1 MPLGQTWEGAG
12 SRTNRKPEDQPQ
24 PVISFFSP
32 RREEYC
38 HVPELSKRD
47 YRRSSGRVGSPA
59 WAGAG
64 RVLLIHEKGFEM
76 LPTKRFFL
84 FLVANVF
91 LVTGCPNGGD
101 DPCEDVVC
109 GDHGACNPDSGACDC
124 DAGYHVQDGACEEDD
139 CAVDADCSDGA
150 ACNGEESC
158 EEGVC
163 VDGIAVIC
171 GDNAHCEEPDGG
183 CVCDAGFIPEGDEC
197 VEEILPLEIA
207 GSYVDDWGIQHE
219 VTDATWTMD
228 ESVFHVSSYS
238 NDEEFLVAQN
248 DADNQ
253 WNPDMWSR
261 FDWTWDGQDLYFC
274 QIVYDA
280 ITEQEAAGNTGAD
293 RADLAAGCS
302 GFGWSRLIPN

>member
-1 MPLGQTWEGAG
+1 
-12 SRTNRKPEDQPQ
+12 
-24 PVISFFSP
+24 
-32 RREEYC
+32 
-38 HVPELSKRD
+38 
-47 YRRSSGRVGSPA
+47 
-59 WAGAG
+59 
-64 RVLLIHEKGFEM
+64 M

-248 DADNQ
+248 DAGNQ
-253 WNPDMWSR
+253 WNPDLWSR
-261 FDWTWDGQDLYFC
+261 FDWTWDGQDLYYC
-274 QIVYDA
+274 QIAYDA
-280 ITEQEAAGNTGAD
+280 VTEQDAAGNTGAD
-293 RADLAAGCS
+293 RSDLAAGCG